1 MQLGP
6 IFQSLDYAFS
16 NVINLEV
23 KAEVGEGGE
32 YDQLIDNDDG
42 EEESLG
48 VNSNNTGGG
57 AWEEQREEGIERE
70 QEHRGERDYRECMSV
85 S

>member
-57 AWEEQREEGIERE
+57 HGRNNGRRGSNGSRSIGASGIIE
-70 QEHRGERDYRECMSV
+70 SV
-85 S
+85 